1 MNHSLLLNMYFNLK
15 TFICFIIFVQFLFGQ
30 ETQKEFEKELKIQNS
45 AIESLKEEIERT
57 KKEYNLKVKKKILSK
72 KS

>member
-57 KKEYNLKVKKKILSK
+57 KKEYNLKVKKKNPQ
-72 KS
+72 

>member
-1 MNHSLLLNMYFNLK
+1 MYFNLK

-57 KKEYNLKVKKKILSK
+57 KKRIQSESK
-72 KS
+72 KEKSSVRKVRDRKSVV

>member
-15 TFICFIIFVQFLFGQ
+15 TFICFIIFVQFLYGQ

-57 KKEYNLKVKKKILSK
+57 KKEYNLKVKKKNPP
-72 KS
+72 